1 MVMSLLEIQKQEGI
15 RMKEQRRQLILGL
28 AGSVLLMG
36 CTRSPQSKE
45 EQWQKQ
51 FALQDEQRAKA
62 GLPPLSDAQKALRY
76 KFRGLSGGELVVD
89 GFGEKEGVNIFD
101 ENEQMVFKRASV
113 SPRNRSNSS
122 YGSGFGVPI
131 TLRAEWRKDGPEVNG
146 VIQNYIQ
153 PDMTKRDERYKGGI
167 IVGSF
172 TTTVAERVSDA
183 LLNEL
188 RTNGGGFRLKIRLHD
203 EGILVGWDIARRPGF
218 DQKRS
223 DNGVHF
229 PEEYS
234 MVEGDFHPAKIIN
247 GEVITPGWYIHPR
260 TKERI
265 ETDF

>member
-1 MVMSLLEIQKQEGI
+1 MAMSLLEIQKREGI

-36 CTRSPQSKE
+36 CSRSPGSKE

-62 GLPPLSDAQKALRY
+62 GLPPLSDAQKALRHR
-76 KFRGLSGGELVVD
+76 FRGMSGGELIVD

-101 ENEQMVFKRASV
+101 ENDQLVFKRASV

-131 TLRAEWRKDGPEVNG
+131 TLRAEWRDRYYTAEDKNVPPRPPNIKDNA
-146 VIQNYIQ
+146 YW
-153 PDMTKRDERYKGGI
+153 GGKI
-167 IVGSF
+167 LGNF
-172 TTTVAERVSDA
+172 TTQVAERVSDA

-203 EGILVGWDIARRPGF
+203 EGLLVGWDIARRPGF